1 MTIFDAI
8 RLRFAKKKIH
18 KDLATL
24 LGYYPRKWDLYELAF
39 VHRSASVLLGNG
51 TSVNNERLEFL
62 GDAVLDAV
70 IAEFLFD
77 RFPGK
82 DEGFLSKMRSKIVKR
97 KQLNYLAHKIGV
109 NNLVVSNS
117 INYRGGKHISGNAFE
132 ALVGAIYLDKGY
144 NKTRDFIIKKI
155 LDNHIDL
162 LELEHKETDYKSRII
177 EWAQKNKAEIS
188 FESEEEIIGNSKI
201 PYFLAKVLIS
211 NQLMGQGRG
220 TSKKEAEQ
228 HAAEQAYYLL
238 FENLEDGSDLKTNLL
253 REQETD

>member
-1 MTIFDAI
+1 MTIIDAI
-8 RLRFAKKKIH
+8 RLRFDKKKLH
-18 KDLATL
+18 KDLTIL
-24 LGYYPRKWDLYELAF
+24 LGYYPRKWDVYELAF
-39 VHRSASVLLGNG
+39 IHRSASVLLGNG

-97 KQLNYLAHKIGV
+97 KQLNYLADKIGV
-109 NNLVVSNS
+109 NQLVTSNS

-132 ALVGAIYLDKGY
+132 ALVGAVYLDKGY

-162 LELEHKETDYKSRII
+162 LELEQKESDYKSRII
-177 EWAQKNKAEIS
+177 EWAQKNKIEIN
-188 FESEEEIIGNSKI
+188 FESEEEIGNSSKI
-201 PYFLAKVLIS
+201 PYFVARVVIS
-211 NQLMGQGRG
+211 NQLMGEGRG
-220 TSKKEAEQ
+220 ASKKEAEQ
-228 HAAEQAYYLL
+228 NASEQAYFILT
-238 FENLEDGSDLKTNLL
+238 ENAL
-253 REQETD
+253 